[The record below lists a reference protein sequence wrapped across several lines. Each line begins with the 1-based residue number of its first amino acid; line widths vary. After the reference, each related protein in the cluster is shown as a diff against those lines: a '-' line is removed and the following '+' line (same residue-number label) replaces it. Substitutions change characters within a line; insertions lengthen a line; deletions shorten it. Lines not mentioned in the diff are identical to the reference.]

1 MTKVK
6 NMIPGIILIVVGIIL
21 DQVSKILIKTYLVK
35 KVSVIGDFFELI
47 YVENRG
53 AGWGMFKGQLWFL
66 IMVTLIALGIF
77 TYLMKDF
84 DLKNRTMYSIS
95 LILMVSGTFGNFIDR
110 IFRGYVIDF
119 LQFNFGSYSFPTFN
133 IADSFLTI
141 GVIILAIDVLFGKS
155 GHLLK

>member
-1 MTKVK
+1 MKKVK
-6 NMIPGIILIVVGIIL
+6 IMIPGIILIIVGIVL
-21 DQVSKILIKTYLVK
+21 DQVSKVIIKTYLVQ

-66 IMVTLIALGIF
+66 IIVTFVALGIF

-84 DLKNRTMYSIS
+84 DLKNRSMYSIS
-95 LILMVSGTFGNFIDR
+95 LILMVAGTFGNFIDR

-119 LQFNFGSYSFPTFN
+119 LQFNFGSYTFPTFN

-155 GHLLK
+155 GHLIK

>member
-6 NMIPGIILIVVGIIL
+6 NMIPGIILIVVGIML

-66 IMVTLIALGIF
+66 IIVTLIALGIF

-119 LQFNFGSYSFPTFN
+119 
-133 IADSFLTI
+133 
-141 GVIILAIDVLFGKS
+141 
-155 GHLLK
+155 